1 MKRLAI
7 IRHAKTEQEN
17 YDRDYIRELLPVG
30 IEDAGFIAADLKKK
44 GILPDAIIS
53 SSANRAIAT
62 ARIFANKLGFASGKI
77 IEERNLY
84 FEMTT
89 GEFVDMIKKMPRN
102 VDTLFVFGHN
112 PFMHFVAQRMS
123 VNYDGHMP
131 TCSTVV
137 LDFNVDSWAEV
148 EPRSGILHLH
158 LYPKLYR

>member
-17 YDRDYIRELLPVG
+17 YTRDYTRELLHSG
-30 IEDAGFIAADLKKK
+30 IEDAAIIAADLKKK

-62 ARIFANKLGFASGKI
+62 ARIFANKLGFKAENI

-89 GEFVDMIKKMPRN
+89 TEFVDMIKATKPE
-102 VDTLFVFGHN
+102 VETLFVFGHN

-131 TCSTVV
+131 TCSTVI
-137 LDFNVDSWAEV
+137 LDFCVDTWAEV
-148 EPRSGILHLH
+148 EARSGILHLH
-158 LYPKLYR
+158 LYPKLYK